1 MSVDNKS
8 WKKCDIFIFQ
18 FKGLEVCRTFFKN
31 FMVLFFTYYNLQD
44 PSYKFPYGNKV
55 LNKFDFNFLKR
66 HVSSFGIPRS
76 LLAEC
81 YILRTLFNFSRPVA
95 LGALEL
101 FTTNCCKTYF
111 WYADK
116 SSNNIFYLH
125 TVACSSSTTCMV
137 YCKERSSSTWLG

>member
-18 FKGLEVCRTFFKN
+18 FKGLEVFRTFFMN
-31 FMVLFFTYYNLQD
+31 FMELFFTYNLQD

-81 YILRTLFNFSRPVA
+81 YILRTLLTLVGQWPWKHWNYLRLIVAKPIFGMQTNLPTIFSIYTRWRVHLAQPV
-95 LGALEL
+95 
-101 FTTNCCKTYF
+101 
-111 WYADK
+111 W
-116 SSNNIFYLH
+116 
-125 TVACSSSTTCMV
+125 